1 MGYTKKVVVKR
12 IISPDGRVISE
23 AKSVVET
30 SNEEATT
37 STTHQTVTVRSNYSS
52 SSSFTFVSVSS
63 TNSSR

>member
-1 MGYTKKVVVKR
+1 MGYAKKVVVKR

-30 SNEEATT
+30 FNEEATT
-37 STTHQTVTVRSNYSS
+37 STTNQTVTVRSNYSS

-63 TNSSR
+63 INSSR